1 MANYVR
7 TLKEHSDSFLGQ
19 LNQTGINE
27 AVFVE
32 KTAAVE
38 QEVKRQAKER
48 HRAIERAEKE
58 LLLKLESRKK
68 ELMME
73 SEAVRQG
80 TELCIGK
87 LDSLRKTLEEA
98 MAKRDEDYMDRV
110 LFEVQGD
117 VRKVLEHRVA
127 TVYFGTLSFIY
138 SPENFLKE
146 DEANILGE
154 VEFLPNKHK
163 ADDHLMFVSSPLPLI
178 HSLDDLAYSGQAVIG
193 LTVLANRIYVIRPSS
208 HDIEVYHAQYFS
220 PLPPL
225 TLLHLMT
232 PMLVPSASELSSC
245 AKSQTL
251 YVADVANS
259 YVYRIDT
266 EGRLLYHWKLPQNFT
281 GLSVTDIGTVLAG
294 SGSRIIEY
302 DQSGKTLRTIGRSAL
317 CNKVG
322 SRRRSGV
329 VVDTPRHFVRQASGG
344 IVACDWKVQGSSHVI
359 YEIDDRGQ
367 MVSYFGGEPGYG
379 DAELNEP
386 CCLATAP
393 LDHVVVADRV
403 NGRIKLLDSGLNFVR
418 NLVDRH
424 QLGGGGQPNRLSL
437 DVGTG
442 RLYVGMT
449 DGRIHV
455 YRTIF

>member
-98 MAKRDEDYMDRV
+98 MAKRDEDHMDRV

-163 ADDHLMFVSSPLPLI
+163 GEEETVSVCP
-178 HSLDDLAYSGQAVIG
+178 
-193 LTVLANRIYVIRPSS
+193 NRI
-208 HDIEVYHAQYFS
+208 
-220 PLPPL
+220 
-225 TLLHLMT
+225 
-232 PMLVPSASELSSC
+232 
-245 AKSQTL
+245 
-251 YVADVANS
+251 
-259 YVYRIDT
+259 
-266 EGRLLYHWKLPQNFT
+266 
-281 GLSVTDIGTVLAG
+281 
-294 SGSRIIEY
+294 
-302 DQSGKTLRTIGRSAL
+302 L
-317 CNKVG
+317 C
-322 SRRRSGV
+322 
-329 VVDTPRHFVRQASGG
+329 
-344 IVACDWKVQGSSHVI
+344 
-359 YEIDDRGQ
+359 
-367 MVSYFGGEPGYG
+367 
-379 DAELNEP
+379 
-386 CCLATAP
+386 
-393 LDHVVVADRV
+393 
-403 NGRIKLLDSGLNFVR
+403 
-418 NLVDRH
+418 
-424 QLGGGGQPNRLSL
+424 
-437 DVGTG
+437 
-442 RLYVGMT
+442 
-449 DGRIHV
+449 
-455 YRTIF
+455 

>member
-1 MANYVR
+1 MCIHLFFYFVSDSGALTMSNTPKSPNCHLCNGPLEKQCILSFDCSHQLCANCISVTEGRSICPTCSPPPLSVDCSTGLSTNYTRIVSNNTEQASPKLSPTSKTIDVDMYSQPKMSPSRLAVPSSLISGSSSSSPSGSPRSLSPSCRASSESCIVVRIDYTESADSSALCQPTQQQAEVLRRQARNRQSMEEKTGRHPQPPYEDDGKRRIGSLERELANYVR

-98 MAKRDEDYMDRV
+98 MAKRDEDHMDRV

-163 ADDHLMFVSSPLPLI
+163 GEEETVSVCP
-178 HSLDDLAYSGQAVIG
+178 
-193 LTVLANRIYVIRPSS
+193 NRI
-208 HDIEVYHAQYFS
+208 
-220 PLPPL
+220 
-225 TLLHLMT
+225 
-232 PMLVPSASELSSC
+232 
-245 AKSQTL
+245 
-251 YVADVANS
+251 
-259 YVYRIDT
+259 
-266 EGRLLYHWKLPQNFT
+266 
-281 GLSVTDIGTVLAG
+281 
-294 SGSRIIEY
+294 
-302 DQSGKTLRTIGRSAL
+302 L
-317 CNKVG
+317 C
-322 SRRRSGV
+322 
-329 VVDTPRHFVRQASGG
+329 
-344 IVACDWKVQGSSHVI
+344 
-359 YEIDDRGQ
+359 
-367 MVSYFGGEPGYG
+367 
-379 DAELNEP
+379 
-386 CCLATAP
+386 
-393 LDHVVVADRV
+393 
-403 NGRIKLLDSGLNFVR
+403 
-418 NLVDRH
+418 
-424 QLGGGGQPNRLSL
+424 
-437 DVGTG
+437 
-442 RLYVGMT
+442 
-449 DGRIHV
+449 
-455 YRTIF
+455 